1 MSPRD
6 LLGRPWLQLAL
17 LYLLVLGV
25 GLPLFGADRRLSRY
39 YLGGAEGL
47 QRLTDQALARSLERA
62 EEAERY
68 FRDTP
73 QWHEEEEEQGP
84 PGLTL
89 AIVTTAR
96 RQGAEHRYFLQVAA
110 AYHRLLR
117 LCPWCGR
124 ARLFACNVHHPPED
138 HALPRRARSLI
149 PEVRRFGEEGSPP
162 APEDDPFEKEKAD
175 YLFCLGRAL
184 AGGARHVLLAEDD
197 ALPRPDLFPVL
208 GDVLGRRLQGRQP
221 LYVKLYH
228 PERLQG
234 YLHPEPARLL
244 EWAGLGALGGSL
256 LRWLLP
262 APAGRRSWRS
272 LAALAALCMLAAE
285 LGGRVYLL
293 ELRRLS
299 PQLYALAPASHC
311 CTPAMA
317 FTADGARRAMAYLGE
332 RQCRRGYAKDT
343 ALYEAAR
350 EHSEE
355 AYVVEPNLVSHI
367 GLYSTLRGYI
377 ARPSL

>member
-1 MSPRD
+1 MPPRD
-6 LLGRPWLQLAL
+6 LLGHPWLQLAL

-25 GLPLFGADRRLSRY
+25 GLPLFGADRRFSRY
-39 YLGGAEGL
+39 YQGGAEGL
-47 QRLTDQALARSLERA
+47 RRLTDWALAESLERA
-62 EEAERY
+62 EEAEQY
-68 FRDTP
+68 FQRP
-73 QWHEEEEEQGP
+73 WREEEGWGEGAPE
-84 PGLTL
+84 LAL

-96 RQGAEHRYFLQVAA
+96 RQGADHRYFLQVAA

-124 ARLFACNVHHPPED
+124 AQLFACNVHHPPEG
-138 HALPRRARSLI
+138 HALPQRARGLI
-149 PEVRRFGEEGSPP
+149 PEVRRFGEVGSPP
-162 APEDDPFEKEKAD
+162 APEDDTFEKEKAD

-197 ALPRPDLFPVL
+197 ALPHPDLFLVL
-208 GDVLGRRLQGRQP
+208 GDVLGRRLRGRRP

-234 YLHPEPARLL
+234 YLHPEPARLV
-244 EWAGLGALGGSL
+244 EWAGLGAVGGSL

-262 APAGRRSWRS
+262 ARRSLGT

-293 ELRRLS
+293 ELRRLT

-317 FTADGARRAMAYLGE
+317 FTAEGARRAMAYLGE
-332 RQCRRGYAKDT
+332 RRCRRGYAKDT

-350 EHSEE
+350 EHGEE
-355 AYVVEPNLVSHI
+355 AYVVEPNLVTHI